1 MGTRLKAKVAII
13 TGAGKGIGGGIA
25 FIFASEGAK
34 VLVADRD
41 EAWGIKTVNRINH
54 EGYEAS
60 FIQVDV
66 SKKEDME
73 KMAQTALE
81 RYGRIDILCNNAGIY
96 TNMARIEEMTEEDWD
111 TILTVNLKG
120 TFLAVR
126 ACVPQM
132 IRQKYG
138 RILITSSTTGNRTAI
153 IGLSHYAASKAG
165 INGFIRN
172 VALELAEH
180 NITVNGVEPGNIL
193 TEGMMEVV
201 GEEYVKANEAVIP
214 MGRLGKPEDI
224 GHAMAF
230 LASDEAKFITGQ
242 TIVVDGGQILPESA
256 YGRTR

>member
-1 MGTRLKAKVAII
+1 VGTRLRGKVAIV
-13 TGAGKGIGGGIA
+13 TGAGKGIGSGIA
-25 FIFASEGAK
+25 RVFASEGAK
-34 VLVADRD
+34 VLVADKD
-41 EAWGIKTVNRINH
+41 EEWGIKTVDGIKRAGH
-54 EGYEAS
+54 EAS
-60 FIQVDV
+60 FIKVDV
-66 SKKEDME
+66 SKREDME
-73 KMAQTALE
+73 KMAQTTLE
-81 RYGRIDILCNNAGIY
+81 RYDRIDILCNNAGIY

-111 TILTVNLKG
+111 KILTVNLKG

-172 VALELAEH
+172 VAIELAEH

-201 GEEYVKANEAVIP
+201 GEEYVKVNEAVIP
-214 MGRLGKPEDI
+214 LGRLGEPEDI
-224 GHAMAF
+224 GRAMAF

-242 TIVVDGGQILPESA
+242 TVVVDGGQILPESA
-256 YGRTR
+256 YGRTK